1 MGLGW
6 LETLAVFT
14 LFVVVTWAVFRLPT
28 WCTAPPAW
36 ALALGSRV
44 RRVVR
49 RRRPEPPVQPRRRPL
64 ELIVQDARRL
74 GPRLQNPP
82 RGTSF
87 AKLEGWRFAYD
98 RALTELCDAL
108 EVEHLLGVLP
118 PGEERERER
127 ARVESARWLA
137 GLRIDEIA

>member
-6 LETLAVFT
+6 VGTLAVSG
-14 LFVVVTWAVFRLPT
+14 LFVIVTWALLRLPAWCVTPPRCLT
-28 WCTAPPAW
+28 WCRAR
-36 ALALGSRV
+36 L
-44 RRVVR
+44 R
-49 RRRPEPPVQPRRRPL
+49 RRQPAPEQVVPLRRPL

-87 AKLEGWRFAYD
+87 AKLEGWRYAYD

-108 EVEHLLGVLP
+108 DVEHLLGVLP
-118 PGEERERER
+118 PGDDREKER
-127 ARVESARWLA
+127 ARVESALWLA
-137 GLRIDEIA
+137 GLRIDEVA

>member
-6 LETLAVFT
+6 LETLAVST
-14 LFVVVTWAVFRLPT
+14 LFVTVTWAVFRLPAWCVTPPRLVT
-28 WCTAPPAW
+28 WCAAR
-36 ALALGSRV
+36 A
-44 RRVVR
+44 R
-49 RRRPEPPVQPRRRPL
+49 RRRPPEPVAPRRRPL

-87 AKLEGWRFAYD
+87 AKMEGWRYAYD

-118 PGEERERER
+118 PGEDREKER
-127 ARVESARWLA
+127 ARVESALWLA
-137 GLRIDEIA
+137 GLRIDEVA

>member
-14 LFVVVTWAVFRLPT
+14 LFVTVTWAVFRLPT
-28 WCTAPPAW
+28 WCVTPPAW
-36 ALALGSRV
+36 AV
-44 RRVVR
+44 RCAEAVR
-49 RRRPEPPVQPRRRPL
+49 RRRRPQPVLPMRRPL

-74 GPRLQNPP
+74 GPRVQNPP

-87 AKLEGWRFAYD
+87 AKLEGWRHAYD
-98 RALTELCDAL
+98 RALAELCDAL

-118 PGEERERER
+118 PGEHREKER
-127 ARVESARWLA
+127 ARVESALWLA
-137 GLRIDEIA
+137 GLRIDEAA